1 MQFQRLEFKNYSEK
15 NMTKQSKSFFE
26 MIKTRR
32 TVRDFSEKSIPEGVI
47 KNAVKVAA
55 SAPSG
60 ANKQP
65 WHFVIVKDPDIKK
78 KIREAA
84 EKEEKAF
91 YEYRTPD
98 SWLKDLNQF
107 KTDWNKPFLE
117 KAPVLIVIF
126 RQSYSDRGSTRKKNY
141 YVSESVGIACGFLLA
156 ALHNAGLVTLTHT
169 PSPMGFLEKILNR
182 PKNEKAFLLIPVG
195 YPDEKA
201 EVPELIKKPYTEVA
215 TTL

>member
-1 MQFQRLEFKNYSEK
+1 MKFQRLEFKNYSEK

-84 EKEEKAF
+84 EKEE
-91 YEYRTPD
+91 ESEEEED
-98 SWLKDLNQF
+98 SDQPASQRNPAEQRRI
-107 KTDWNKPFLE
+107 LE
-117 KAPVLIVIF
+117 M
-126 RQSYSDRGSTRKKNY
+126 
-141 YVSESVGIACGFLLA
+141 E
-156 ALHNAGLVTLTHT
+156 
-169 PSPMGFLEKILNR
+169 
-182 PKNEKAFLLIPVG
+182 
-195 YPDEKA
+195 
-201 EVPELIKKPYTEVA
+201 
-215 TTL
+215 